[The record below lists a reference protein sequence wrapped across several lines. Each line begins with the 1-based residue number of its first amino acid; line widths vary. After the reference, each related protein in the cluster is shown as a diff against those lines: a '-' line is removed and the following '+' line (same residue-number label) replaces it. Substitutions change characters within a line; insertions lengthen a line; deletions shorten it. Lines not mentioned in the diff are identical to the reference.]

1 MADKSIGELVAATGV
16 TQTDLFVLEQ
26 SGTAKKLTG
35 QILENWLVSF
45 ADGHGGIQSIAKLS
59 TSGLSDTYRIT
70 MADTTTFDFVVTNG
84 RSITGISKTSTSGL
98 VDTYTIEYND
108 GTTDTFT
115 VQNGEKGD
123 KGDNAYIWIKYA
135 SANPTDAA
143 VVSMGDVPDDWMG
156 VYTGYDPAAPSDA
169 SAYKWYRI
177 KGDKGNTG
185 DQGKPG
191 ETYTTSV
198 TYGVSESPTVYPT
211 VWYESITSAPVSS
224 GSYVWSRVQYLNSSN
239 VVVNT
244 AYSVSHIGQN
254 GTGAGTVTSVT
265 FGDTVYQDVAG
276 NVTIPMPSSSDVG
289 AIADPVSKGG
299 GQFLQWDAS
308 AEAWVAATPTGSV
321 TTVNGVGVTAGTTNI
336 RLTAKDIGPYHAR
349 NLLDNSDFR
358 NPVNQ
363 RGLQEYTSNG
373 YSIDRWIFEKQDNAL
388 LVVQRVEAGFPED
401 RISLQVGSGYADFYQ
416 NLENYDKM
424 AGKRYTLAV
433 NIKGVVYAKVF
444 TMGSL
449 DGGIS
454 LGNDGAVF
462 YSTPN
467 QHVLIRAMTAPGFN
481 MLWMALYEG
490 EYTAETMPEYQPKGY
505 GAELAE
511 CIRYYRK
518 SYDGNNIKSST
529 GVVSIKPAN
538 SNWLCTVNFDT
549 PMRAVPTITLYSP
562 ATGQVGC
569 VSDFYTDIDTETVSV
584 TATKRNFAILL
595 ANGFNTDHSYYF
607 NFEASADL

>member
-156 VYTGYDPAAPSDA
+156 VYTGYDPEAPSDP
-169 SAYKWYRI
+169 SEYRWYRI
-177 KGDKGNTG
+177 RGDKGIQG
-185 DQGKPG
+185 DKGSPG

-198 TYGVSESPTVYPT
+198 TYGVSDSPAVYPVT
-211 VWYESITSAPVSS
+211 WYESITSAPVVS
-224 GSYVWSRVQYLNSSN
+224 GAYVWSRVQYLNSSN

-276 NVTIPMPSSSDVG
+276 NVTIPMPSSEDVG
-289 AIADPVSKGG
+289 AVADPKTKAG

-308 AEAWVAATPTGSV
+308 AGQWVAATPTGSV

-363 RGLQEYTSNG
+363 RGIVDGSIENAYF
-373 YSIDRWIFEKQDNAL
+373 IDRWKL
-388 LVVQRVEAGFPED
+388 LNVGRVAFGHGYISIYADQGYDVYLRQYLSVAMEYPVTLSVLTSDDQRVATFLGPD
-401 RISLQVGSGYADFYQ
+401 RITYDDGVYLDVSA
-416 NLENYDKM
+416 ENYIDIFIPK
-424 AGKRYTLAV
+424 LA
-433 NIKGVVYAKVF
+433 
-444 TMGSL
+444 
-449 DGGIS
+449 
-454 LGNDGAVF
+454 
-462 YSTPN
+462 
-467 QHVLIRAMTAPGFN
+467 N
-481 MLWMALYEG
+481 MSIINVALYEG
-490 EYTAETMPEYQPKGY
+490 SYTAETLPEYQPKGY
-505 GAELAE
+505 GVELLE
-511 CIRYYRK
+511 CKRYFQKYQDIGFTVRNNGQVSYMLPVEMRTTPTFSYGRK
-518 SYDGNNIKSST
+518 SIFTDSST
-529 GVVSIKPAN
+529 DVSGNYPD
-538 SNWLCTVNFDT
+538 WE
-549 PMRAVPTITLYSP
+549 PTLYPSIIAMRNNVYNGY
-562 ATGQVGC
+562 ATLQF
-569 VSDFYTDIDTETVSV
+569 SDIEL
-584 TATKRNFAILL
+584 N
-595 ANGFNTDHSYYF
+595 
-607 NFEASADL
+607 ADL